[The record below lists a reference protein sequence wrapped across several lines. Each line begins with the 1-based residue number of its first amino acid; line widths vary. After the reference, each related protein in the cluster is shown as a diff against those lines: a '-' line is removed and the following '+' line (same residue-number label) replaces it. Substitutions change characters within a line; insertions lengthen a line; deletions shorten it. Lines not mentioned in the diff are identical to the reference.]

1 MTKPPPLLAAALAY
15 ATQGRPVFVLSSTKT
30 PVRNCDRCRAEHTT
44 PGDMEACECLTCH
57 GFHAATTDPARVA
70 AMFAAHPAGLLAM
83 RTGAASGTVVV
94 DVDPPV
100 GLVTLAQLDAADV
113 LPGTVMSMTGRDRGF
128 QMFYAHPGVR
138 ITSRPGGLGPGVDVK
153 ADDAYVVV
161 PPSVHPATG
170 RAYRWSGD
178 GRHDHPLT
186 PLHPILVERL
196 RATPPAVRTGT
207 PMPAVRAPGGFWS
220 QFLQPGA
227 GTPYNR
233 LHGLVTTVLK
243 AREGERNATLHW
255 AACRLTDMATEGAIG
270 PGQDLDLTAA
280 AEALRRAA
288 LESGLTPSEVRATI
302 ASGCPTAGIT
312 A

>member
-1 MTKPPPLLAAALAY
+1 MTAPILAAALRY
-15 ATQGRPVFVLSSTKT
+15 AARGWPVFVLSSSKT
-30 PVRNCDRCRAEHTT
+30 PVRNCPRCRVEHTT
-44 PGDMEACECLTCH
+44 PDAMEACDCLTCH
-57 GFHAATTDPARVA
+57 GFHAATTDPDRIT

-94 DVDPPV
+94 DVDPPA
-100 GLVTLAQLDAADV
+100 GLRTLALLDEANV
-113 LPGTVMSMTGRDRGF
+113 LPGTVMSMTGRDLGL
-128 QMFYAHPGVR
+128 QLFYAHPGVR
-138 ITSRPGGLGPGVDVK
+138 ITSRPGGLGKGVDVK

-161 PPSVHPATG
+161 PPSVHPTTG
-170 RAYRWSGD
+170 RAYRWTGD

-186 PLHPILVERL
+186 PLHPVLVERL
-196 RATPPAVRTGT
+196 RARPATPRPAAPPALTR
-207 PMPAVRAPGGFWS
+207 PAGGFWS
-220 QFLQPGA
+220 RFLQPTG

-233 LHGLVTTVLK
+233 LHGLITTVLK

-255 AACRLTDMATEGAIG
+255 AACRLTDMAAEGTLA
-270 PGQDLDLTAA
+270 PGQELTAA

-288 LESGLTPSEVRATI
+288 LEAGLTPSEVRATI